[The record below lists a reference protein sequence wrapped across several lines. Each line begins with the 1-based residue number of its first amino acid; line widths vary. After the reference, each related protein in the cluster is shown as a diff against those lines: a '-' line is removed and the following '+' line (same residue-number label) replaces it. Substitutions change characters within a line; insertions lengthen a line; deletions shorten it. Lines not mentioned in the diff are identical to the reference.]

1 MSNKSF
7 LKGAAILG
15 AAGIIVKIMG
25 AFFRIP
31 LGNIIGSEGMGYYQA
46 SYPIYVLLLTVSTA
60 GIPTAISKLVAEKN
74 AVGDR
79 YGAHRIFKVSFRL
92 LLIVGIVTFSI
103 MFFGA
108 KTLVGFIKN
117 DKAYY
122 SMLAVSPALLFVP
135 VMAAFRGYFQG
146 LQDMFPTAIS
156 QIFEQFGRVV
166 IGIALAMFLLPKG
179 IEVAAAGASFGA
191 ASGAITGTLIVMVIY
206 YKRKG
211 KILIGIQNGI
221 KGKEESASYIIKK
234 ILAIAIPITIGAAIL
249 PVMNTIDAALVMRR
263 LTAIGYTQDV
273 ANSLYGQFTGMAA
286 PLINLPQ
293 VLTVAL
299 AMSLVPAISHFYKK
313 NDHKGLEETVL
324 AGTRVAL
331 LIGLPAA
338 IGLVILAKP
347 IMLLLYPLQMD
358 SAASAAEVLKVLG
371 WGVIFL
377 TLVQTFTAILQG
389 LGKPIIPVINLFIG
403 AIFKIAFTYTLTAIP
418 AINVKGAAAGTV
430 AAYLVASILNF
441 IYVKKYTKTKFSLV
455 NFVIK
460 PVVAVGAMAIS
471 VMFIYNTI
479 INFVGNKIATLGG
492 VATGG
497 VIYIFMLLCLGA
509 VTSEDFQ
516 MVPGGSK
523 ISKILNKIG
532 LLKK

>member
-1 MSNKSF
+1 MSSKSF

-15 AAGIIVKIMG
+15 VAGIIIKIMG

-31 LGNIIGSEGMGYYQA
+31 LTNIIGAEGMGYYQA
-46 SYPIYVLLLTVSTA
+46 SYPIYVLLLVVSTA

-92 LLIVGIVTFSI
+92 LLAVGIVTFCI
-103 MFFGA
+103 LFFGA
-108 KTLVGFIKN
+108 NILVKIIKN
-117 DKAYY
+117 ENAYY
-122 SMLAVSPALLFVP
+122 SMKAVAPALLFVP

-166 IGIALAMFLLPKG
+166 IGIALAMFLLPRG
-179 IEVAAAGASFGA
+179 IEVAAGGASFGA
-191 ASGAITGTLIVMVIY
+191 ASGAIMGTIAVAIIY
-206 YKRKG
+206 YKKRN
-211 KILIGIQNGI
+211 KILNEI
-221 KGKEESASYIIKK
+221 KNNKVGEQESAGFIIKR
-234 ILAIAIPITIGAAIL
+234 ILQIAIPITIGAAIL

-263 LTAIGYTQDV
+263 LTSVGYTQEV

-313 NDHKGLEETVL
+313 NDYKGLEDTVL
-324 AGTRVAL
+324 SGTRVAL

-338 IGLVILAKP
+338 VGLVILAKP
-347 IMLLLYPLQMD
+347 IMLLLFPLQMD
-358 SAASAAEVLKVLG
+358 SAASASEILKVLG

-403 AIFKIAFTYTLTAIP
+403 AIFKVGFTYTLTAIP
-418 AINVKGAAAGTV
+418 SINVKGAALGTV
-430 AAYLVASILNF
+430 VAYCVASILNF
-441 IYVKKYTKTKFSLV
+441 IQVRKYTKTKFSLV

-460 PVVAVGAMAIS
+460 PAIAVGAMAIS
-471 VMFIYNTI
+471 VMFMYNTI

-497 VIYIFMLLCLGA
+497 VIYVLMLLCLGA

-516 MVPGGSK
+516 MVPGGNK